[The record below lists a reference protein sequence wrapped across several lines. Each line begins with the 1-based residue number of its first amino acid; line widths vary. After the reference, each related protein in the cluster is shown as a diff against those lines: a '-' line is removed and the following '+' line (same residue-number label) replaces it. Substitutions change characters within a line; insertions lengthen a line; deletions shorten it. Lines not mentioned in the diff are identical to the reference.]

1 LIDWPSYNR
10 SLVQRGEILFSYDFL
25 DIWDSEIELMN
36 KNKKG
41 KPFVFPNSFILV
53 IGYIRYSFHLPYRQT
68 EGIINATGKSLPA
81 DPPSYGHICKR
92 INKLNIDIN
101 DHDRKDDDDDDK
113 YIIIAVDSTGI

>member
-68 EGIINATGKSLPA
+68 EGIINAIGKSLPA

-92 INKLNIDIN
+92 INKLNININ